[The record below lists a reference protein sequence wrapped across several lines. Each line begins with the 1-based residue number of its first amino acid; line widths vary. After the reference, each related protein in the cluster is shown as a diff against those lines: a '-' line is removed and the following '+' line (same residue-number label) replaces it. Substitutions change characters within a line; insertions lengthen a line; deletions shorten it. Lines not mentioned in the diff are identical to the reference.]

1 MELNN
6 PVGPKKCQV
15 KETQVLKEFSG
26 GTSKI
31 FCVDTVA
38 DNSGVPYADS
48 FRLAVVSKDYD
59 LINDISVY

>member
-48 FRLAVVSKDYD
+48 FR
-59 LINDISVY
+59 

>member
-15 KETQVLKEFSG
+15 KETQILKELSG
-26 GTSKI
+26 AAASKI
-31 FCVDTVA
+31 FCVDTEA

-48 FRLAVVSKDYD
+48 FW
-59 LINDISVY
+59 